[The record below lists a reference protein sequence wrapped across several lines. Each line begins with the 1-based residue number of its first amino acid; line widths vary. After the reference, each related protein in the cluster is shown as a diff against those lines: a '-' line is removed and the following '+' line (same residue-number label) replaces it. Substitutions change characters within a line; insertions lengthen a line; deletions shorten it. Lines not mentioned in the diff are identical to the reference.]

1 MLQPG
6 TFGLMLLLAML
17 TALGPLSMDM
27 YLPSLPDIAH
37 VLGAPVARTQLTIS
51 SYLIG
56 FAVGQMIYGPLSDRY
71 GRRPVLLAAVALYLA
86 STLACAAAQ
95 SVDLL
100 IAARLLQGISGS
112 GAIVLARAIVRDVY
126 SGVQAARELSLM
138 GSISATAPI
147 VAPMIGGVLQAGFG
161 WRANFICMSVGGL
174 IALLV
179 AGRLLPET
187 LRPDNRASPLS
198 FFSMMRGYGAV
209 ARHRG
214 FLVYLGIITTTYAGL
229 FAWVSGASVVLQG
242 VYGLSAVAF
251 GFTFALGAAGYMLG
265 AMIATRLVVRLGL
278 DRTIGVGV
286 VVIAAGGLSLA
297 LAVATGVPGLWLVAA
312 MALYLA
318 GVGLAMPQAMAGA
331 LTPFP
336 DCAGTAASLMGLVQP
351 ALAGVIDAGIGAY
364 SSNPSP
370 VTGEWWRWALTFCC
384 GAARNA
390 SARVRADPKSGN
402 RFSLKIMLKRTI

>member
-6 TFGLMLLLAML
+6 TFGLTLLLAML

-37 VLGAPVARTQLTIS
+37 VLSAPVARTQLTIS

-56 FAVGQMIYGPLSDRY
+56 FAAGQMIYGPLSDRY
-71 GRRPVLLAAVALYLA
+71 GRRPVLLAAVALYFA

-95 SVDLL
+95 SVDVL
-100 IAARLLQGISGS
+100 IAARALQGISGS

-147 VAPMIGGVLQAGFG
+147 VAPMIGGVLQAAFG
-161 WRANFICMSVGGL
+161 WRANFICMSAGGL

-179 AGRLLPET
+179 AARLLPET
-187 LRPDNRASPLS
+187 LPAANRAGSLS

-214 FLVYLGIITTTYAGL
+214 FLIYLGIITTTYAGL

-242 VYGLSAVAF
+242 VYGLSAVTF

-278 DRTIGVGV
+278 ERTIGVGV
-286 VVIAAGGLSLA
+286 VVIAAGGIA
-297 LAVATGVPGLWLVAA
+297 LVVAVATGIPGLWLVAA

-336 DCAGTAASLMGLVQP
+336 DRAGTAASLMGLVQQ
-351 ALAGVIDAGIGAY
+351 ALAAIIAAVIGGFLVRSAW
-364 SSNPSP
+364 P
-370 VTGEWWRWALTFCC
+370 VTGVVVAMSSLTFVLWLSTH
-384 GAARNA
+384 GMRAR
-390 SARVRADPKSGN
+390 
-402 RFSLKIMLKRTI
+402 LH

>member
-6 TFGLMLLLAML
+6 TFGLTLLLAML

-37 VLGAPVARTQLTIS
+37 VLSAPVARTQLTIS

-56 FAVGQMIYGPLSDRY
+56 FAAGQMIYGPLSDRY

-95 SVDLL
+95 SVDVL
-100 IAARLLQGISGS
+100 IAARALQGISGS

-147 VAPMIGGVLQAGFG
+147 VAPMIGGVLQAAFG
-161 WRANFICMSVGGL
+161 WRANFICMSAGGL
-174 IALLV
+174 IALVV
-179 AGRLLPET
+179 AARLLPET
-187 LRPDNRASPLS
+187 LRPANRAGSLS

-214 FLVYLGIITTTYAGL
+214 FLIYLGIITTTYAGL

-242 VYGLSAVAF
+242 VYGLSPVTF

-286 VVIAAGGLSLA
+286 VVIAAGGLTLV
-297 LAVATGVPGLWLVAA
+297 LAVATGIPGLWLVAA

-336 DCAGTAASLMGLVQP
+336 DRAGTAASLMGLVQQ
-351 ALAGVIDAGIGAY
+351 AVAAIVAAVIGGFLIQSAW
-364 SSNPSP
+364 P
-370 VTGEWWRWALTFCC
+370 VTGVVVAMSTLTFVLW
-384 GAARNA
+384 ASTRAMRARLRH
-390 SARVRADPKSGN
+390 SD
-402 RFSLKIMLKRTI
+402 

>member
-6 TFGLMLLLAML
+6 TFGLTLLLAML

-37 VLGAPVARTQLTIS
+37 VLGAPVARAQLTIS

-56 FAVGQMIYGPLSDRY
+56 FAVGQMTYGPLSDRY

-147 VAPMIGGVLQAGFG
+147 VAPMLGGVLQAGFG

-179 AGRLLPET
+179 AARLLPET
-187 LRPDNRASPLS
+187 LHHDNRARSLS

-209 ARHRG
+209 ARHAR
-214 FLVYLGIITTTYAGL
+214 FLIYLGIITTTYAGL
-229 FAWVSGASVVLQG
+229 FGWVSGASVVLQG
-242 VYGLSAVAF
+242 VYGLSAVSF

-336 DCAGTAASLMGLVQP
+336 DRAGTAASLMGLVQQ
-351 ALAGVIDAGIGAY
+351 AVAAIVAAVIGGFLVQSAW
-364 SSNPSP
+364 P
-370 VTGEWWRWALTFCC
+370 VTSVVVAMGCLTFLLWALTRRMR
-384 GAARNA
+384 AR
-390 SARVRADPKSGN
+390 AR
-402 RFSLKIMLKRTI
+402 

>member
-6 TFGLMLLLAML
+6 TFGLTLLLAML

-37 VLGAPVARTQLTIS
+37 VLSAPVARTQLTIS

-56 FAVGQMIYGPLSDRY
+56 FAAGQMIYGPLSDRY

-95 SVDLL
+95 SVDVL
-100 IAARLLQGISGS
+100 IAARALQGIAGS

-147 VAPMIGGVLQAGFG
+147 VAPMIGGVLQAAFG
-161 WRANFICMSVGGL
+161 WRANFICMSAGGL
-174 IALLV
+174 IALVV
-179 AGRLLPET
+179 AARLLPET
-187 LRPDNRASPLS
+187 LRPANRAGSLS

-214 FLVYLGIITTTYAGL
+214 FLIYLGIITTTYAGL

-242 VYGLSAVAF
+242 VYGLSPVTF

-286 VVIAAGGLSLA
+286 VVIAAGGLALV
-297 LAVATGVPGLWLVAA
+297 LAVATGIPGLWLVAA

-336 DCAGTAASLMGLVQP
+336 DRAGTAASLMGLVQQ
-351 ALAGVIDAGIGAY
+351 ALAAIIAAVIGGFLVRSAW
-364 SSNPSP
+364 P
-370 VTGEWWRWALTFCC
+370 VTGVVVAMSTLTFVLW
-384 GAARNA
+384 ASTRAMRARLRH
-390 SARVRADPKSGN
+390 SD
-402 RFSLKIMLKRTI
+402 

>member
-6 TFGLMLLLAML
+6 TFGLTLLLAML

-51 SYLIG
+51 SYLVG
-56 FAVGQMIYGPLSDRY
+56 FAAGQMIYGPLSDRY

-86 STLACAAAQ
+86 STLSCAAAQ

-147 VAPMIGGVLQAGFG
+147 VAPMIGGVLQAFFG
-161 WRANFICMSVGGL
+161 WRANFLCMSAGGL
-174 IALLV
+174 IALVV

-187 LRPDNRASPLS
+187 LHPGNRARSLS
-198 FFSMMRGYGAV
+198 VFSTMRGYSAV

-214 FLVYLGIITTTYAGL
+214 FLIYLGIITTTYAGL

-242 VYGLSAVAF
+242 IYGLSSVTF
-251 GFTFALGAAGYMLG
+251 GFTFALGAGGYMLG
-265 AMIATRLVVRLGL
+265 AMLATRLVVRLGL
-278 DRTIGVGV
+278 ERTIAVGV
-286 VVIAAGGLSLA
+286 VVIAAGGVALA
-297 LAVATGVPGLWLVAA
+297 LATATGIPGLWLVAA

-336 DCAGTAASLMGLVQP
+336 DRAGTAASLMGLVQQ
-351 ALAGVIDAGIGAY
+351 AVAAVIAAVIGGFLVQSAW
-364 SSNPSP
+364 P
-370 VTGEWWRWALTFCC
+370 VTGVVLAMSTLTLLLWTLTR
-384 GAARNA
+384 GMRAR
-390 SARVRADPKSGN
+390 SR
-402 RFSLKIMLKRTI
+402 

>member
-6 TFGLMLLLAML
+6 TFGLTLLLAML

-37 VLGAPVARTQLTIS
+37 VLSAPVARTQLTIS

-56 FAVGQMIYGPLSDRY
+56 FAAGQMIYGPLSDRY

-95 SVDLL
+95 SVDVL
-100 IAARLLQGISGS
+100 IAARALQGISGS

-147 VAPMIGGVLQAGFG
+147 VAPMIGGVLQAAFG
-161 WRANFICMSVGGL
+161 WRANFICMSAGGL
-174 IALLV
+174 IALVV
-179 AGRLLPET
+179 AARLLPET
-187 LRPDNRASPLS
+187 LRPANRAGSLS

-214 FLVYLGIITTTYAGL
+214 FLIYLGIITTTYAGL

-242 VYGLSAVAF
+242 VYGLSPVTF

-286 VVIAAGGLSLA
+286 VVIAAGGLALV
-297 LAVATGVPGLWLVAA
+297 LAVATGIPGLWLVAA

-336 DCAGTAASLMGLVQP
+336 DRAGTAASLMGLVQQ
-351 ALAGVIDAGIGAY
+351 ALAAIIAAVIGGFLVRSAW
-364 SSNPSP
+364 P
-370 VTGEWWRWALTFCC
+370 VTGVVVAMSTLTFVLW
-384 GAARNA
+384 ASTRAMRARLRH
-390 SARVRADPKSGN
+390 SD
-402 RFSLKIMLKRTI
+402 

>member
-6 TFGLMLLLAML
+6 TFGLTLLLAML

-37 VLGAPVARTQLTIS
+37 VLSAPVARTQLTIS

-56 FAVGQMIYGPLSDRY
+56 FAAGQMIYGPLSDRY
-71 GRRPVLLAAVALYLA
+71 GRRPVLLAAVALYFA

-95 SVDLL
+95 SVDVL
-100 IAARLLQGISGS
+100 IAARALQGISGS

-147 VAPMIGGVLQAGFG
+147 VAPMIGGVLQAAFG
-161 WRANFICMSVGGL
+161 WRANFICMSAGGL

-179 AGRLLPET
+179 AARLLPET
-187 LRPDNRASPLS
+187 LRPANRAGSLS

-214 FLVYLGIITTTYAGL
+214 FLIYLGIITTTYAGL

-242 VYGLSAVAF
+242 VYGLSAVTF

-278 DRTIGVGV
+278 ERTIGVGV
-286 VVIAAGGLSLA
+286 VVIAAGGLALV

-336 DCAGTAASLMGLVQP
+336 DRAGTAASLMGLVQQT
-351 ALAGVIDAGIGAY
+351 LAAIIAAVIGGFLVRSAW
-364 SSNPSP
+364 P
-370 VTGEWWRWALTFCC
+370 VTGVVVAMSSLTFVLW
-384 GAARNA
+384 AATRGMR
-390 SARVRADPKSGN
+390 ARLP
-402 RFSLKIMLKRTI
+402 

>member
-6 TFGLMLLLAML
+6 TFGLTLLLAML

-37 VLGAPVARTQLTIS
+37 VLDAPVARTQLTIS
-51 SYLIG
+51 SYLVG
-56 FAVGQMIYGPLSDRY
+56 FAAGQMIYGPLSDRY

-147 VAPMIGGVLQAGFG
+147 VAPMIGGVLQAIFG
-161 WRANFICMSVGGL
+161 WRANFFCMSAGGL

-187 LRPDNRASPLS
+187 LRPGNRAQSLS
-198 FFSMMRGYGAV
+198 VFSMMRGYGAV

-214 FLVYLGIITTTYAGL
+214 FLIYLGIITTTYAGL

-242 VYGLSAVAF
+242 IYGLSSVTF

-265 AMIATRLVVRLGL
+265 AMLATRLVVRLGL
-278 DRTIGVGV
+278 ERTIAVGV

-297 LAVATGVPGLWLVAA
+297 LAVVTGIPGLWLVAA

-336 DCAGTAASLMGLVQP
+336 DRAGTAASLMGLIQQAV
-351 ALAGVIDAGIGAY
+351 AAIIAAVIGAFLVQ
-364 SSNPSP
+364 SAWP
-370 VTGEWWRWALTFCC
+370 VTGVVLAMSILTLLLWVSTRALR
-384 GAARNA
+384 ARL
-390 SARVRADPKSGN
+390 R
-402 RFSLKIMLKRTI
+402 

>member
-6 TFGLMLLLAML
+6 TFGLTLLLAML

-336 DCAGTAASLMGLVQP
+336 DRAGTAASLMGLVQQ
-351 ALAGVIDAGIGAY
+351 ALAALIAAVIGAY
-364 SSNPSP
+364 LVQSAWP
-370 VTGEWWRWALTFCC
+370 VTGVVVAMGCLTFLLWALTR
-384 GAARNA
+384 GMRAR
-390 SARVRADPKSGN
+390 AR
-402 RFSLKIMLKRTI
+402 

>member
-6 TFGLMLLLAML
+6 TFGLTLLLAML

-37 VLGAPVARTQLTIS
+37 VLDAPVARTQLTIS
-51 SYLIG
+51 SYLVG
-56 FAVGQMIYGPLSDRY
+56 FAAGQMIYGPLSDRY

-147 VAPMIGGVLQAGFG
+147 VAPMIGGVLQAIFG
-161 WRANFICMSVGGL
+161 WRANFFCMSAGGL

-187 LRPDNRASPLS
+187 LRPGNRAQSLS
-198 FFSMMRGYGAV
+198 VFSMMRGYGAV

-214 FLVYLGIITTTYAGL
+214 FLIYLGIITTTYAGL

-242 VYGLSAVAF
+242 IYGLSSVTF

-265 AMIATRLVVRLGL
+265 AMLATRLVVRLGL
-278 DRTIGVGV
+278 ERTIAVGV
-286 VVIAAGGLSLA
+286 VVIAAGGLSLT

-336 DCAGTAASLMGLVQP
+336 DRAGTAASLMGLIQQAV
-351 ALAGVIDAGIGAY
+351 AAIIAAVIGAFLVQ
-364 SSNPSP
+364 SAWP
-370 VTGEWWRWALTFCC
+370 VTGVVLAMSILTLLLWVST
-384 GAARNA
+384 RT
-390 SARVRADPKSGN
+390 VRA
-402 RFSLKIMLKRTI
+402 RLR

>member
-6 TFGLMLLLAML
+6 TFGLTLLLAML

-179 AGRLLPET
+179 AARLLPET
-187 LRPDNRASPLS
+187 LRPNNRAGSLS
-198 FFSMMRGYGAV
+198 FFSMARGYGTV
-209 ARHRG
+209 ARHGG

-242 VYGLSAVAF
+242 VYGLSAVTF

-265 AMIATRLVVRLGL
+265 AMLATRLVLRLGL

-286 VVIAAGGLSLA
+286 VVITAGGLSLA

-336 DCAGTAASLMGLVQP
+336 DRAGTAASLMGLVQQ
-351 ALAGVIDAGIGAY
+351 AVAAIAAGVLGAY
-364 SSNPSP
+364 LVKSAWP
-370 VTGEWWRWALTFCC
+370 VTGVVVAMSCLTFLLW
-384 GAARNA
+384 AFRRAKPAR
-390 SARVRADPKSGN
+390 
-402 RFSLKIMLKRTI
+402 

>member
-6 TFGLMLLLAML
+6 TFGLTLLLAML

-37 VLGAPVARTQLTIS
+37 VLSAPVARTQLTIS

-56 FAVGQMIYGPLSDRY
+56 FAAGQMIYGPLSDRY

-95 SVDLL
+95 SVDVL
-100 IAARLLQGISGS
+100 IAARALQGISGS

-147 VAPMIGGVLQAGFG
+147 VAPMIGGVLQAAFG
-161 WRANFICMSVGGL
+161 WRANFICMSAGGL
-174 IALLV
+174 IALVV
-179 AGRLLPET
+179 AARLLPET
-187 LRPDNRASPLS
+187 LRPANRAGSLS

-214 FLVYLGIITTTYAGL
+214 FLIYLGIITTTYAGL

-242 VYGLSAVAF
+242 VYGLSPVTF

-286 VVIAAGGLSLA
+286 VVIAAGGLALV
-297 LAVATGVPGLWLVAA
+297 LAVATGIPGLWLVAA

-336 DCAGTAASLMGLVQP
+336 DRAGTAASLMGLVQQ
-351 ALAGVIDAGIGAY
+351 ALAAIIAAVIGGFLVRSAW
-364 SSNPSP
+364 P
-370 VTGEWWRWALTFCC
+370 VTGVVVAMSSLTFVLWASTH
-384 GAARNA
+384 GIRARL
-390 SARVRADPKSGN
+390 R
-402 RFSLKIMLKRTI
+402 

>member
-6 TFGLMLLLAML
+6 TFGLTLLLAML

-100 IAARLLQGISGS
+100 IVARLLQGISGS

-179 AGRLLPET
+179 AAQLLPET
-187 LRPDNRASPLS
+187 LRPTNRASSLS
-198 FFSMMRGYGAV
+198 FFSMVRGYGAV

-242 VYGLSAVAF
+242 VYGLSAVTF

-265 AMIATRLVVRLGL
+265 AMLATRLVVRLGL

-336 DCAGTAASLMGLVQP
+336 DRAGTAASLMGLVQQ
-351 ALAGVIDAGIGAY
+351 AMAAIIAAVIGAY
-364 SSNPSP
+364 LVQSAWP
-370 VTGEWWRWALTFCC
+370 VTGVVVAMGCLTFLLWVLTR
-384 GAARNA
+384 GM
-390 SARVRADPKSGN
+390 RVRA
-402 RFSLKIMLKRTI
+402 R

>member
-6 TFGLMLLLAML
+6 TFGLTLLLAML

-251 GFTFALGAAGYMLG
+251 VFTFALGAAGYMLG

-336 DCAGTAASLMGLVQP
+336 DRAGTAASLMGLVQQ
-351 ALAGVIDAGIGAY
+351 ALAAVIAAVIGAY
-364 SSNPSP
+364 LVQSAWP
-370 VTGEWWRWALTFCC
+370 VTGVVVAMGCLTFLLWALTR
-384 GAARNA
+384 GMRAR
-390 SARVRADPKSGN
+390 AR
-402 RFSLKIMLKRTI
+402 